1 MAKKLPKKM
10 KPIKPRKHIPSA
22 AELVNDPSLKYCPY
36 RTFELVWSDSHR
48 TEMRFVA
55 YLASGKV
62 RLATEAGMALV
73 DGEFDIL
80 SIRRPTARAIE
91 DRLWAG
97 KYGAAQPKG

>member
-1 MAKKLPKKM
+1 MAKKLPKKL
-10 KPIKPRKHIPSA
+10 KPTKPRKHAPSA

-36 RTFELVWSDSHR
+36 RTFELVWSDSHS

-55 YLASGKV
+55 YLANGKV
-62 RLATEAGMALV
+62 RLATEAGMAV
-73 DGEFDIL
+73 IAGEFDVL
-80 SIRRPTARAIE
+80 SIRRPTARPVE